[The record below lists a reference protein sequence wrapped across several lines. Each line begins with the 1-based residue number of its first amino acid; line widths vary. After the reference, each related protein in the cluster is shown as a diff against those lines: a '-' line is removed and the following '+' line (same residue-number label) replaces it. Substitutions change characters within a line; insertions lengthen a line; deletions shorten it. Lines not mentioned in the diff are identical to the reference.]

1 MPDFTFLA
9 TLATEAWLGIA
20 VVVILLAALIYYFFE
35 IGELELGIPPK
46 VKLTRRVRSRAQP
59 SPPPTPP
66 STAPETPPAVNLSGG
81 TVDVKGHV
89 IGGGVTKRDEYN
101 FPNSNV
107 TINQPAAPVQ
117 PPPTPLA
124 YAPQHVAP
132 VYIARGIEE
141 KVKRHLLSGNGK
153 AALVSVYAPGGVGK
167 TELATQIQSELRGH
181 FEETFWLNCNDKS
194 PEAVLDDTARAV
206 ACQLTPTFGFDARLT
221 ELAAHLAQHRYLLIF
236 DDVRADNVAL
246 FQKFMPPAPC
256 AALLTSRL
264 TEISHQI
271 PPDGFFHL
279 NTMNATQ
286 ARALLDAT
294 LTPERVQAEA
304 DAAARLL
311 ERCRYHPLA
320 LDIAARLILKLANE
334 GVAQPIAAIE
344 KRIAKRLSAL
354 QAGDDERNNLFAV
367 FDTSYDDLTGAEQ
380 MRFRQL
386 AVFAPSGFGIPAV
399 ASLWQTDESTAET
412 TLERFCNFSLT
423 RHNEQNAARF
433 RFHDLLD
440 EYAAAHLKEVGE
452 ENKTR
457 DAHAQDLVNLFE
469 EHTLDDLSNAR
480 HVADELDNLRAACAW
495 ATQSKNGKLLAQ
507 LATTPRNWLYNIFRI
522 NEEWLEWLT
531 TALRL
536 EIADKELQANT
547 LQAIGDVQQFRKDMD
562 AALKSYEQALELFRA
577 VGDRLGEA
585 NTRKAIGD
593 VQRFR
598 SDNDAAL
605 TSYEQAL
612 GLFREVGSRLGE
624 ANALKAT
631 GDVLQFLDKRDE
643 ALARYD
649 EALQLFRAVG
659 SRLGEAN
666 TLASLGELRFTEENF
681 EVAFENFESAQEL
694 YEKIGDKYSQSRN
707 LTKMGDAQRRKNE
720 FAQAMVAFE
729 RAINIFP
736 ESPQAWIGKANLL
749 QIGGDTAKAI
759 ETLQQA
765 SVIMP
770 DDRKIQTALK
780 SYQMLAG
787 QQTDMSEILSA
798 LSPMLPMLL
807 NANDSQLE
815 MMMQL
820 GKQMNLPGMEMFTP
834 VVLFAS
840 FAEMLETQGDH
851 DHALRAYERALE
863 FNRDDAHIW
872 NGLGN
877 TLQSLERY
885 EEAIEAYSHAL
896 ALESDAPY
904 LIRNRANV
912 LLNLNRLEEAERDI
926 AHAVES
932 DPDNFYTHARQGELA
947 LRRGEFEAA
956 ATHYEYAVARDE
968 DVGWKFGL
976 ALAKYG
982 AGDVGGAKALGADA
996 LAQAD
1001 KDKKQETRKWF
1012 ERVANV
1018 RPELAGAAQML
1029 LEELS
1034 SN

>member
-1 MPDFTFLA
+1 MSRKALDSCYTFSKFSSWKLMPDFTFLA

-59 SPPPTPP
+59 SPPPAPP
-66 STAPETPPAVNLSGG
+66 STAPAPETPPAGNLSGG
-81 TVDVKGHV
+81 RVDVKGDV
-89 IGGGVTKRDEYN
+89 IGGSVTKRDEYN

-167 TELATQIQSELRGH
+167 TELATQIQHELRDQ
-181 FEETFWLNCNDKS
+181 FENTFWLNCNDKS

-206 ACQLTPTFGFDARLT
+206 ACQLTPNLSFDARLT
-221 ELAAHLAQHRYLLIF
+221 ELGAHLAQHRYLLIF

-320 LDIAARLILKLANE
+320 LEIAARLILKLANE

-380 MRFRQL
+380 TRFRQL

-531 TALRL
+531 TALQL
-536 EIADKELQANT
+536 GIADKKLQANT
-547 LQAIGDVQQFRKDMD
+547 LQAIGDVQ
-562 AALKSYEQALELFRA
+562 
-577 VGDRLGEA
+577 
-585 NTRKAIGD
+585 
-593 VQRFR
+593 
-598 SDNDAAL
+598 
-605 TSYEQAL
+605 
-612 GLFREVGSRLGE
+612 
-624 ANALKAT
+624 
-631 GDVLQFLDKRDE
+631 
-643 ALARYD
+643 
-649 EALQLFRAVG
+649 
-659 SRLGEAN
+659 
-666 TLASLGELRFTEENF
+666 
-681 EVAFENFESAQEL
+681 
-694 YEKIGDKYSQSRN
+694 
-707 LTKMGDAQRRKNE
+707 
-720 FAQAMVAFE
+720 
-729 RAINIFP
+729 
-736 ESPQAWIGKANLL
+736 
-749 QIGGDTAKAI
+749 
-759 ETLQQA
+759 
-765 SVIMP
+765 
-770 DDRKIQTALK
+770 
-780 SYQMLAG
+780 
-787 QQTDMSEILSA
+787 
-798 LSPMLPMLL
+798 
-807 NANDSQLE
+807 
-815 MMMQL
+815 
-820 GKQMNLPGMEMFTP
+820 
-834 VVLFAS
+834 
-840 FAEMLETQGDH
+840 
-851 DHALRAYERALE
+851 
-863 FNRDDAHIW
+863 
-872 NGLGN
+872 
-877 TLQSLERY
+877 
-885 EEAIEAYSHAL
+885 
-896 ALESDAPY
+896 
-904 LIRNRANV
+904 
-912 LLNLNRLEEAERDI
+912 
-926 AHAVES
+926 
-932 DPDNFYTHARQGELA
+932 
-947 LRRGEFEAA
+947 
-956 ATHYEYAVARDE
+956 
-968 DVGWKFGL
+968 
-976 ALAKYG
+976 
-982 AGDVGGAKALGADA
+982 
-996 LAQAD
+996 
-1001 KDKKQETRKWF
+1001 
-1012 ERVANV
+1012 
-1018 RPELAGAAQML
+1018 
-1029 LEELS
+1029 
-1034 SN
+1034 